1 MLMSDVYRHLA
12 SDTAKFMHSANVM
25 MLWWPGKEHSSSVAT
40 LAHHC
45 LRLLRTCSLYVFSWS
60 EHFYILPIVNP
71 LFFPSPLS
79 YCSPNKEWSRSQCF
93 PLECLGSPS
102 WNPSLFPSC
111 SSSWSLGQVATSSF
125 CCSILNKTT
134 ILLPH
139 QTPSLCGLP
148 SDGGSLLFWSSCKSS
163 RLSQSNGICPC
174 RWDSPL
180 SKSSGSDILKIF
192 KICVFFA
199 GKLFAAANFALV
211 YIVTAELFPT
221 YIRTT
226 AIGRSRLISFRNPF
240 LV

>member
-1 MLMSDVYRHLA
+1 
-12 SDTAKFMHSANVM
+12 M
-25 MLWWPGKEHSSSVAT
+25 MFWWPGKEHSSSVAT

-60 EHFYILPIVNP
+60 ENLYVLFSVNP
-71 LFFPSPLS
+71 LFFPFYHLSPLS
-79 YCSPNKEWSRSQCF
+79 YCSLNKEWCRSECF
-93 PLECLGSPS
+93 PLKRLGSPS
-102 WNPSLFPSC
+102 WNPSLFHSC
-111 SSSWSLGQVATSSF
+111 SSSWSLGQVATTSF
-125 CCSILNKTT
+125 CCSILNKT
-134 ILLPH
+134 H

-148 SDGGSLLFWSSCKSS
+148 SDGGSFLFRSSRKPS

-226 AIGRSRLISFRNPF
+226 AIGRSRLISLRNRV